1 MIDTKYSIAAIL
13 IMAGVTFLL
22 RFIPFIVFSGK
33 KETPQFIVFLGKY
46 LPYAIIGMLLVY
58 CFKDVSFLQ
67 GTRGIPEIIAIAVVG
82 VLHWWKNNTLL
93 SVIVGTALYMVLVQF
108 VFV

>member
-1 MIDTKYSIAAIL
+1 MIDTKYSIAAIC

-22 RFIPFIVFSGK
+22 RFIPFIVFSGN
-33 KETPQFIVFLGKY
+33 KETPKFIVFLGKY
-46 LPYAIIGMLLVY
+46 LPYAIIGMLVIY
-58 CFKDVSFLQ
+58 CLKDVSFVG
-67 GTRGIPEIIAIAVVG
+67 GTHGIPELIAIAVVG

-93 SVIVGTALYMVLVQF
+93 SVIGGTVLYMVLVQF